1 MWKNPIVCSDDR
13 HCMLHIISITSL
25 EVIISI
31 KEKLHIA
38 SYCMKQKLKRGQNW
52 CLVFA
57 KSLKHLI
64 SVVCKKYCMILNQF
78 VHIRTHSGLT
88 WLYNIFQYNFFWLC
102 THFWQNL
109 KSNLNQRNW
118 HELNYFIEPV
128 QLPCMIPNQILCSVF
143 FVFVKLE
150 ANNSFTLK

>member
-1 MWKNPIVCSDDR
+1 MCTSSKELKTYNFWSFLSKQYKQCEKTHLVCSDDR
-13 HCMLHIISITSL
+13 YCMLHIISITSL
-25 EVIISI
+25 EVTISI

-38 SYCMKQKLKRGQNW
+38 TYCMKQKLKRGQNW

-109 KSNLNQRNW
+109 KSNLNQRND
-118 HELNYFIEPV
+118 
-128 QLPCMIPNQILCSVF
+128 S
-143 FVFVKLE
+143 KS
-150 ANNSFTLK
+150 NN